1 MDELIR
7 QAPSTAA
14 IIIVVV
20 IFVRYLEKRDAIF
33 EAFSTAIIK
42 ELKAIAIDLRAHAQ
56 ETRDAVAEMHRAVY
70 QDKSAE
76 PE

>member
-1 MDELIR
+1 MEELVR

-33 EAFSTAIIK
+33 EAFSTAVTK
-42 ELKAIAIDLRAHAQ
+42 ELKALASDLRSHAQ
-56 ETRDAVAEMHRAVY
+56 ETTDAVAEMHRAVY
-70 QDKSAE
+70 NGKDGD